1 MQQMIIF
8 KIQEVVLIPIAPSIL
23 SFEIHITVY
32 SFKKRDKGEWKVQ
45 YAEPKE
51 RKKTADR
58 FL

>member
-32 SFKKRDKGEWKVQ
+32 SFKKRDREWKVQ